1 MGDVDMGVVD
11 HALVAG
17 GLLFGVFGHIL
28 KKVIQVRQTDASFHL
43 TTFLT
48 MYPYK
53 SIMTLFYAVGGVAG
67 LYWSGSAEF
76 YTALTVGFAAN
87 SLSGASDK

>member
-1 MGDVDMGVVD
+1 MGDVSMGALD
-11 HALVAG
+11 HALVVS
-17 GLLFGVFGHIL
+17 GLLFGVVGHIL
-28 KKVIQVRQTDASFHL
+28 KKVIQVRQSDSSFHL
-43 TTFLT
+43 STFLT

-53 SIMTLFYAVGGVAG
+53 SVMTLFYAVGGLAG
-67 LYWSGSAEF
+67 LYWSGTAEF